1 MRDKL
6 RGSGCLKKNEQGSK
20 DRLLRERKRE
30 REKECERERSDGEVA
45 EREEWKKV
53 WEEKYCSQCSISLT
67 CFYCVVK

>member
-30 REKECERERSDGEVA
+30 RERVGEREGDR
-45 EREEWKKV
+45 
-53 WEEKYCSQCSISLT
+53 
-67 CFYCVVK
+67 